1 MTNPTPKGNA
11 LDLSCYQQYQSG
23 PDVREITSHLNVNHL
38 ALIKWIGISKTTRID
53 KVWTSIT
60 QASKIM
66 P

>member
-23 PDVREITSHLNVNHL
+23 PAVCGITSYLNVNHP
-38 ALIKWIGISKTTRID
+38 ALITRIGISKTTRVD
-53 KVWTSIT
+53 KAWTRVT
-60 QASKIM
+60 QTSKMM